1 MQKEY
6 TAWVDKY
13 RPKTVNDCVLP
24 DSVKDYL
31 NTVVKDGL
39 QQNLLFH
46 GGAGTGKTTVARAIC
61 DQLDLKYLFINA
73 SDDNGIDLVRN
84 QIKKFAS
91 SQTLGEQSGRPKVVI
106 LDEGDYLNPN
116 TAQPALRSFISEFA
130 KNCRF
135 IMTCNYKNRVIEPLQ
150 SRFATL
156 EFSIPKQDKKAI
168 MGEQLK
174 SACAIL
180 DNEGVQYDK
189 KVIAEVIVNCFPD
202 FRKTIQNLQMYS
214 IMTGGKI
221 DVGILSLVSD
231 VGVDSL
237 ISHMKAKEFEKV
249 RQWVFE
255 NDDINTS
262 SMFRKLYDA
271 LYKRLEKPSIP
282 QMVVILGDYQMKA
295 AFVADQHINLLACLT
310 EIMMGCNFE

>member
-13 RPKTVNDCVLP
+13 RPKTIDDCVLP
-24 DSVKDYL
+24 EYLKDYL
-31 NTVVKDGL
+31 NKVTTDGL

-46 GGAGTGKTTVARAIC
+46 GSAGTGKTTAARAIC

-91 SQTLGEQSGRPKVVI
+91 SQTLGEQSGKPKVVI

-156 EFSIPKQDKKAI
+156 EFSIPKQEKKAI
-168 MGEQLK
+168 MSAQLK

-189 KVIAEVIVNCFPD
+189 KVIAEVIVQCFPD
-202 FRKTIQNLQMYS
+202 FRKTVQNLQMYS

-221 DVGILSLVSD
+221 DVGILSAIGDFS
-231 VGVDSL
+231 VDSL
-237 ISHMKAKEFEKV
+237 VGYMRGKEFEKV
-249 RQWVFE
+249 RQWVSE
-255 NDDINTS
+255 NADNDPSAVLRRIYDS
-262 SMFRKLYDA
+262 LYT
-271 LYKRLEKPSIP
+271 KLEKQSIP
-282 QMVVILGDYQMKA
+282 QMVVIIADYQYKA

-310 EIMMGCNFE
+310 EIMMGCNFA